1 MNKIFSAVLCLFIF
15 MNVNFAQQNFQ
26 LYVHLGNFSNP
37 TYNDFS
43 KISPLGFLHAKK
55 TDATHADV
63 FLLGFE
69 TREKAEEALA
79 NIKRLGFTKADL
91 ASKDVS
97 KGAAKYYVQLG
108 SIEKNKQVNWS
119 KFEAVPSLFAFPQTE
134 VLKIVA
140 GPFQT
145 LEEARKELELLKNKG
160 FPDAFTRELNEM
172 ATFRIGAFESNQ
184 MLSDVKQNTIS
195 ALSIKGES
203 PSVTTEE
210 ATSFWPPKT
219 MDAKIGATPNI
230 LSTLKRT
237 SVLSLQKVLKSEN
250 YYPGVLSGYYNDATR
265 VSFEN
270 ALKNLPE
277 MKSFTSKN
285 EVKTGLAV
293 DLDKLSSIID
303 RLPEISDPFV
313 AINKFSDPL
322 AKAYSAYSYPSI
334 EQLILHLFYI
344 HSTPDNTIPT
354 PCWLFNAHR
363 KETQAAVNRFNDAK
377 VKNPAIS
384 GCDYAMD
391 WQDFRLLNNIMV
403 YLGGKQPDQQ
413 ELFQAAEE
421 RAFLYNSTQAL
432 DAASSKN
439 ALQWETQVWEKL
451 ELWGKKD
458 PINVRMLTA
467 LKIAYFQSFI
477 RIEDHF
483 LQKGMVGADAKNMA
497 TAVIATVMTPY
508 LDRFMQ

>member
-1 MNKIFSAVLCLFIF
+1 MPFFDFKAV
-15 MNVNFAQQNFQ
+15 
-26 LYVHLGNFSNP
+26 
-37 TYNDFS
+37 
-43 KISPLGFLHAKK
+43 
-55 TDATHADV
+55 
-63 FLLGFE
+63 
-69 TREKAEEALA
+69 
-79 NIKRLGFTKADL
+79 
-91 ASKDVS
+91 
-97 KGAAKYYVQLG
+97 
-108 SIEKNKQVNWS
+108 
-119 KFEAVPSLFAFPQTE
+119 
-134 VLKIVA
+134 
-140 GPFQT
+140 
-145 LEEARKELELLKNKG
+145 
-160 FPDAFTRELNEM
+160 
-172 ATFRIGAFESNQ
+172 
-184 MLSDVKQNTIS
+184 
-195 ALSIKGES
+195 
-203 PSVTTEE
+203 
-210 ATSFWPPKT
+210 
-219 MDAKIGATPNI
+219 
-230 LSTLKRT
+230 
-237 SVLSLQKVLKSEN
+237 
-250 YYPGVLSGYYNDATR
+250 
-265 VSFEN
+265 
-270 ALKNLPE
+270 
-277 MKSFTSKN
+277 
-285 EVKTGLAV
+285 
-293 DLDKLSSIID
+293 
-303 RLPEISDPFV
+303 
-313 AINKFSDPL
+313 
-322 AKAYSAYSYPSI
+322 YSYPSI

-439 ALQWETQVWEKL
+439 VLNWEAQVWEKL

-458 PINVRMLTA
+458 PINLRMLTA

>member
-1 MNKIFSAVLCLFIF
+1 
-15 MNVNFAQQNFQ
+15 
-26 LYVHLGNFSNP
+26 
-37 TYNDFS
+37 
-43 KISPLGFLHAKK
+43 
-55 TDATHADV
+55 
-63 FLLGFE
+63 
-69 TREKAEEALA
+69 
-79 NIKRLGFTKADL
+79 
-91 ASKDVS
+91 
-97 KGAAKYYVQLG
+97 
-108 SIEKNKQVNWS
+108 
-119 KFEAVPSLFAFPQTE
+119 
-134 VLKIVA
+134 
-140 GPFQT
+140 
-145 LEEARKELELLKNKG
+145 
-160 FPDAFTRELNEM
+160 M
-172 ATFRIGAFESNQ
+172 ATFPVGAFESNQ
-184 MLSDVKQNTIS
+184 VLSDVKQNVIS
-195 ALSIKGES
+195 PLSVKGDA
-203 PSVTTEE
+203 PSVLTEE

-250 YYPGVLSGYYNDATR
+250 YYPGALSGYYNDATR

-303 RLPEISDPFV
+303 RMPEISDPFV
-313 AINKFSDPL
+313 AVNKFSDPL
-322 AKAYSAYSYPSI
+322 AKAYSAYLTFLKNGAGKEVDLKMNAAIKGAFSGLSKSPPNMPFFDFKAVYSYPNI

-384 GCDYAMD
+384 GCDYVMD

-432 DAASSKN
+432 DASSKN